1 MAIYSLACSTICHG
15 QENRMQLKEVLATT
29 PEVLNR
35 HQTLSDSVLQERI
48 TQLQIVPYFGHSEAT
63 DNPRGVYKL
72 TGLLDKYGNVIKEP
86 FDQYKICTDS
96 VTQWVNCGIH
106 GVVEGSVSSTSV
118 DRNVV

>member
-72 TGLLDKYGNVIKEP
+72 TGCLTSMAMSSRNRSTNIR
-86 FDQYKICTDS
+86 S
-96 VTQWVNCGIH
+96 VQTA
-106 GVVEGSVSSTSV
+106 S
-118 DRNVV
+118 R